1 MIKSCSLAES
11 TKKVREGQ
19 WACYLRFC
27 KRFKLSPYCSS
38 AHQASLYAT
47 FLSKSMVYSSICN
60 YLHAVVYFHNLSG
73 IKPPCLS
80 AAELRTTLLGI
91 KRRSRHNVNVK
102 SPVYPRHLLS
112 MFTAVQSK
120 HELIVYVASLLLFRC
135 LLRVSH
141 VTRSPHEL
149 KWSDVTFHGWGIT
162 VHVTSSKTNQYGTYT
177 CDIPVSKVPD
187 KRLCVSHWLRL
198 FRKESGCVSQFV
210 FRQDGVRLS
219 YTVFLKTLKALAL
232 RARIDVP
239 NLGSHSFRRGGAAF
253 LASLGMPL
261 ASIKDRGNWRS
272 SCVFRY
278 LQEPF
283 EAKVSGDKWVASHLS
298 CG

>member
-120 HELIVYVASLLLFRC
+120 HELMVYVASLLLFRC

-162 VHVTSSKTNQYGTYT
+162 VHVTSSKTNQLAHTRVISPCLRSPTNACVYPTGFGCSGRSRVVYR
-177 CDIPVSKVPD
+177 S
-187 KRLCVSHWLRL
+187 LCFARMGYV
-198 FRKESGCVSQFV
+198 CPT
-210 FRQDGVRLS
+210 LS
-219 YTVFLKTLKALAL
+219 F
-232 RARIDVP
+232 
-239 NLGSHSFRRGGAAF
+239 
-253 LASLGMPL
+253 
-261 ASIKDRGNWRS
+261 
-272 SCVFRY
+272 
-278 LQEPF
+278 
-283 EAKVSGDKWVASHLS
+283 
-298 CG
+298 